1 MLYITWT
8 CNDYNVVLYILDEY
22 NVPFITC
29 ETISEKKL
37 KHIQIKIFHY
47 LYICTQNSK
56 QRHDSHVLRFTHS
69 NKQYTNKINT
79 AKNFEPV

>member
-1 MLYITWT
+1 MLYITRT
-8 CNDYNVVLYILDEY
+8 CNDYNVVVLYISDEY
-22 NVPFITC
+22 NVQFITC

-56 QRHDSHVLRFTHS
+56 QRHDSQVLKVTHS
-69 NKQYTNKINT
+69 IK
-79 AKNFEPV
+79 